1 MLTRGP
7 RPCAAGDRAFTM
19 ALPTFSQLH
28 LGNRQ
33 GDPPAPGD
41 PALGKPALAAL
52 IRRARELAGIDGL
65 MIWTDGE
72 LPLYRALARACR
84 DCGVAPY
91 LWFAVLADVQGLSF
105 PESDLQLRFDGARG
119 HGRIGAWAGL
129 GTGGESFLFLCP
141 NRAEPLQRVFQA
153 YLRLLEGADFDGV
166 MLDRIRYPS
175 AVNGFESLFG
185 CFCPDC
191 EREYAALFGA
201 PLSRMR
207 EAAAAFLARLQGL
220 SWSQAEGWRSF
231 ARLWQ
236 EAGLEELF
244 EFRRRSIARL
254 VRRFAAAARERGL
267 KVGLDLYSYS
277 LSPLVAQDYGELAGS
292 ADWLKPMSYCHAVGP
307 AGLPL
312 EAACLLDGL
321 ASLCPRLAPDQ
332 VHRLVQNL
340 LGWELPQPRERLL
353 GEGLSESTLGIELD
367 RIAADRSLG
376 RTPILAGIEAVHL
389 PEFGVRITPEVLGRY
404 LAEAASRPVGLVAS
418 WNLPDIPE
426 ENLRALGRRKGP
438 G

>member
-1 MLTRGP
+1 
-7 RPCAAGDRAFTM
+7 M

-28 LGNRQ
+28 LGSP
-33 GDPPAPGD
+33 GSAPAAQD
-41 PALGKPALAAL
+41 LARC
-52 IRRARELAGIDGL
+52 IQRARELAGIDGL
-65 MIWTDGE
+65 MLWTGGG
-72 LPLYRALARACR
+72 PARYRSLVRTCR

-91 LWFAVLADVQGLSF
+91 LWFAVLADVQDLRF
-105 PESDLQLRFDGARG
+105 AESDLQLRFDGARG

-129 GTGGESFLFLCP
+129 GAGGESFLFLCP
-141 NRAEPLQRVFQA
+141 NREEPLRRVFQA
-153 YLRLLEGADFDGV
+153 YLGLLEGAGFEGV

-191 EREYAALFGA
+191 EREFAARFAA
-201 PLSRMR
+201 PLSGMR
-207 EAAAAFLARLQGL
+207 QAAAAFLARLRDLG
-220 SWSQAEGWRSF
+220 WSQVEGWRSF
-231 ARLWQ
+231 PRLWQ
-236 EAGLEELF
+236 EAGLEALG
-244 EFRRRSIARL
+244 EFRRGSVTRL

-277 LSPLVAQDYGELAGS
+277 LSPLVAQDYGELAPS

-321 ASLCPRLAPDQ
+321 TRLCPRLAPEE
-332 VHRLVQNL
+332 VHALVQNL
-340 LGWELPQPRERLL
+340 LGWELPRPRERLL
-353 GEGLSESTLGIELD
+353 GEGLAESTLGLELD
-367 RIAADRSLG
+367 RIAADPALG
-376 RTPILAGIEAVHL
+376 RTPVLAGVEAVRL
-389 PEFGVRITPEVLGRY
+389 PEFGVRITPEVLDRY
-404 LAEAASRPVGLVAS
+404 LAQTSSRGVGLVAS

-426 ENLRALGRRKGP
+426 ENLRVLGRGKGR